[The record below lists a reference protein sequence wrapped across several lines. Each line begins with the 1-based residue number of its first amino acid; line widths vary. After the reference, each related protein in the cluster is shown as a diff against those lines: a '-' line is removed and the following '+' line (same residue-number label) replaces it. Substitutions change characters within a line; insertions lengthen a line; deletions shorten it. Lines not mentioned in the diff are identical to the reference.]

1 MYQIVPNEML
11 QLWAN
16 LNGNWVANYKVA
28 RLQLWQGVLNN
39 SNETLCLIN
48 KQIHNFGFVR
58 CEMSVRQNAAC
69 APPFV
74 MFVESCSAFLIQL

>member
-1 MYQIVPNEML
+1 M
-11 QLWAN
+11 
-16 LNGNWVANYKVA
+16 
-28 RLQLWQGVLNN
+28 LNN

-58 CEMSVRQNAAC
+58 FEMSVRQNDAC

-74 MFVESCSAFLIQL
+74 MFVESCSVFLIQLYRGIMK